1 MSASTFSSLGWDAER
16 AAAFAALDDD
26 SLTPARVTRVDRGG
40 CDLLTADGPWRA
52 TYGSGVLTTLPCT
65 GDWIGARRW
74 PDDRVTI
81 EVVLERRT
89 LVQRVVVTPGQ
100 SASQPLV
107 ANVDVVLIAEGA
119 VPDPD
124 LGRIER
130 LLAVA
135 WESGASPVVLLTKAD
150 LVAEADLT
158 GGAVDVLVD
167 DVVAIAPGAPVH
179 AVSSVTGAGLEE
191 VREHLGPGR
200 TAALLGASGV
210 GKSTL
215 VNALAGVTV
224 MATRTL
230 RADGKGR
237 HTTVTRE
244 LIPLPDGT
252 VLVDTPGLRSI
263 GLNVA
268 RENVGRVF
276 ADIEELAS
284 RCRFGD
290 CTHEVE
296 PDCAVR
302 AALDAGELTERR
314 MRSWLKLQREA
325 LYQQA
330 RVDQRVRAE
339 RRKELLRRGREA
351 REARDRARR

>member
-1 MSASTFSSLGWDAER
+1 MSAPTFSSLGWDAER

-124 LGRIER
+124 LGRLER

-135 WESGASPVVLLTKAD
+135 WESGAAPVILLTKAD
-150 LVAEADLT
+150 LAGDAI
-158 GGAVDVLVD
+158 DVLVD

-179 AVSSVTGAGLEE
+179 AVSSVTGDGLEG

-224 MATRTL
+224 MATRML

-302 AALDAGELTERR
+302 AALDAGELAERR
-314 MRSWLKLQREA
+314 MRSWRKLQREA

-330 RVDQRVRAE
+330 RVDQRLRAE
-339 RRKELLRRGREA
+339 RRKEQLRRGREA
-351 REARDRARR
+351 RDARGRARR